1 MQSDIKLKS
10 SKRDFLNK
18 VKTNKEDFINLFK
31 LYILMV
37 RGGYASRDDF
47 YGVTIEEN
55 RCDETLDGRG
65 RLMRKYFVEEIQRLD
80 DVL

>member
-1 MQSDIKLKS
+1 MQSDIILKR

-18 VKTNKEDFINLFK
+18 VKTNQEDFINLFK

-37 RGGYASRDDF
+37 RGGYTTRNDF
-47 YGVTIEEN
+47 YGVTIEED
-55 RCDETLDGRG
+55 RRYETLDGRG
-65 RLMRKYFVEEIQRLD
+65 RFMRKYFIEEIQRLD